1 MKKKK
6 DEVQEDFVAELKS
19 CFDDWE
25 YMKLNGC
32 DDPNWEDGANMNL
45 VRNHIYYYKQ
55 KILEKFGKDN
65 LPEIYFKEDPPE
77 VEEEYMAKA
86 ELIKKLAPI
95 RLAEYKTDENFKR
108 LQMAL
113 DVLDEKTIEK
123 LFIDTIV
130 GYASGLELVI
140 SEGDFVTMRNHALGK
155 GYFDS
160 FERCVEELK
169 NISFDLIDGPKQ
181 QRKPEQVT
189 LF

>member
-1 MKKKK
+1 MRKKKE
-6 DEVQEDFVAELKS
+6 EVQEDFVTELKS

-95 RLAEYKTDENFKR
+95 RLAEYKADENFKR

-113 DVLDEKTIEK
+113 DVLDEKQ
-123 LFIDTIV
+123 
-130 GYASGLELVI
+130 
-140 SEGDFVTMRNHALGK
+140 
-155 GYFDS
+155 
-160 FERCVEELK
+160 LK
-169 NISFDLIDGPKQ
+169 NCLLRPSLDMLRGLNWLFPK
-181 QRKPEQVT
+181 EI
-189 LF
+189 L

>member
-95 RLAEYKTDENFKR
+95 RLAEFLPDRQHLWQHGLGQTLSFADGVARFLAAIDRAFDCPENR
-108 LQMAL
+108 STVRPNL
-113 DVLDEKTIEK
+113 
-123 LFIDTIV
+123 
-130 GYASGLELVI
+130 
-140 SEGDFVTMRNHALGK
+140 
-155 GYFDS
+155 
-160 FERCVEELK
+160 
-169 NISFDLIDGPKQ
+169 
-181 QRKPEQVT
+181 
-189 LF
+189 